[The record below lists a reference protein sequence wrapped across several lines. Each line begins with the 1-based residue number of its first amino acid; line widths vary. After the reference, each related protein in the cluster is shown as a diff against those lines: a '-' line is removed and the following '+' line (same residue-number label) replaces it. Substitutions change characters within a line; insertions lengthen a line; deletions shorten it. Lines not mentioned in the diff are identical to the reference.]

1 MKHKGDGFLIVASVK
16 QKFVEAGISCADSI
30 REYAPDASITF
41 ATEKRFVTDEIH
53 DLCDI
58 VLDDAPN
65 HKRAKLWALPKTPY
79 ERTFYIDADCEVRS
93 NRITEA
99 FDLLGDDDIML
110 TKIREYAA
118 AYVHFP
124 GGSLVDHCG
133 LFVYN
138 SKPQTINF
146 MHKWW
151 ETYEMQCESWPWDEE
166 LYPSKHLREWDQ
178 WSYWWLMNKTE
189 HAIKHSYF
197 PEPDCIWNWV
207 NTYQASR
214 EKIDIAD
221 VIIWHHT
228 IKG

>member
-1 MKHKGDGFLIVASVK
+1 
-16 QKFVEAGISCADSI
+16 
-30 REYAPDASITF
+30 
-41 ATEKRFVTDEIH
+41 
-53 DLCDI
+53 
-58 VLDDAPN
+58 
-65 HKRAKLWALPKTPY
+65 
-79 ERTFYIDADCEVRS
+79 
-93 NRITEA
+93 
-99 FDLLGDDDIML
+99 ML